1 MKNLLSAVIIAF
13 VVTFSINICSAEY
26 YSRSVTELN
35 KMIGTWYDSKGNVA
49 LTIGSDYSIN
59 GCKVLAFYLNN
70 EYTPIFSYQSSA
82 VYTCRINDGHGIKEI
97 HLDYHSMPTIYQS
110 TPDYHE
116 MIILNGK
123 TALRRTKEPK
133 YFESVGGIFLGMNK
147 DDVIKLYGQPS
158 SVNNNMGHITWK
170 YREGFDIEF
179 GGDVVLSITIYKNSD
194 RRFDRSG
201 LSANNTKD
209 DFKRKYSGRE
219 GQTSRRLI
227 IGYGESL
234 SFRQDCIIFDTGF

>member
-1 MKNLLSAVIIAF
+1 MKKFLSAMIVAL
-13 VVTFSINICSAEY
+13 VVAVSAQCSAMN
-26 YSRSVTELN
+26 SVSVTELN
-35 KMIGTWYDSKGNVA
+35 RILGNWYDAKGNVV
-49 LTIGSDYSIN
+49 LTISNDYSIN
-59 GCKVLAFYLNN
+59 GCKVLALYLNN
-70 EYTPIFSYQSSA
+70 DYKPIFAYQSSA

-116 MIILNGK
+116 MIVLNGK
-123 TALRRTKEPK
+123 TALRRTKEPR
-133 YFESVGGIFLGMNK
+133 YFESVGGIYLGMHK
-147 DDVIKLYGQPS
+147 DDVVKLYGQPS

-170 YREGFDIEF
+170 YRGFDVQF
-179 GGDVVLSITIYKNSD
+179 AADVVDCITIYKNND
-194 RRFDRSG
+194 RRFDWSG
-201 LSANNTKD
+201 LSANNAKD